1 MYTNKKKE
9 NISKNIIA
17 LKKKYKEKQIDVAE
31 AVDIPESTYSEY
43 INLKREPTKE
53 NISKL
58 AKHYHVSEDSLV
70 DTDLTIIYEN
80 NSMYDILNKI
90 FNNTKILFPIIE
102 IECIDDPV
110 FLKAKDLHN
119 KLLLLHDNS
128 IKIADVIR
136 LYFDSYEKYNNH
148 DSRANI
154 LMLLLIEK
162 SNMLIDND
170 VDLFADM
177 YDIFDKH
184 ELELIIKDAFL
195 KRFDEDFD
203 KSDFNI
209 DNQLL
214 LDRIDTLMNNF
225 FNDLVKIDIYREFL
239 EYYLMLQYLLG
250 IGNTDL
256 SLETNGLIAGE
267 LIRNLTLLNNRYINS
282 LLDEMD
288 KILKFD

>member
-1 MYTNKKKE
+1 MYNNKQKE
-9 NISKNIIA
+9 NISKNLIA
-17 LKKKYKEKQIDVAE
+17 LKNTYKEKQIDVAE
-31 AVDIPESTYSEY
+31 AVGIPESTYSEY

-70 DTDLTIIYEN
+70 DTDLTIIFEN
-80 NSMYDILNKI
+80 NSMYDILNQI
-90 FNNTKILFPIIE
+90 FNNAKLLFPIIE
-102 IECIDDPV
+102 VECIDDPL
-110 FLKAKDLHN
+110 FLKAKELHN
-119 KLLLLHDNS
+119 KLLMLHDNS
-128 IKIADVIR
+128 VKIVDVIR

-148 DSRANI
+148 DSYANI

-162 SNMLIDND
+162 SNMLMDND
-170 VDLFADM
+170 IELFTDM

-184 ELELIIKDAFL
+184 ELELIIKDAIL

-203 KSDFNI
+203 KSDFNN

-214 LDRIDTLMNNF
+214 LDKIDTLTNNIF
-225 FNDLVKIDIYREFL
+225 DDLVKIDIYREFL

-256 SLETNGLIAGE
+256 SLEINGLIAGE
-267 LIRNLTLLNNRYINS
+267 MIQNLALLNNSYIN
-282 LLDEMD
+282 LLINEMN

>member
-1 MYTNKKKE
+1 MYTNKQKE
-9 NISKNIIA
+9 NISKNLIA
-17 LKKKYKEKQIDVAE
+17 LKKTYKEKQIDVAE

-170 VDLFADM
+170 VDFFADM